1 MRLFAQ
7 PGGGAFGADAVARLF
22 DRRVGQP
29 DDDHDRI
36 APAGVDLDL
45 DRISLDAIDGRK
57 TPGQHERIVWSSP
70 LVTAMPNPP
79 AAPAGEE
86 NRFVRQSTSWPFRA
100 LTNRRPWVLGAAGRV
115 GIADGIE

>member
-1 MRLFAQ
+1 MPLTAAEKTLASMNALY
-7 PGGGAFGADAVARLF
+7 G
-22 DRRVGQP
+22 
-29 DDDHDRI
+29 
-36 APAGVDLDL
+36 PAGQALQGGIH
-45 DRISLDAIDGRK
+45 RG
-57 TPGQHERIVWSSP
+57 
-70 LVTAMPNPP
+70 NPP